1 MKKRKHKHKVDLPIS
16 SYFMMFVGFGVAFFI
31 LLTMLNELA
40 K

>member
-1 MKKRKHKHKVDLPIS
+1 MKKIKHKHKVDLPIS
-16 SYFMMFVGFGVAFFI
+16 TYFMMFFGFGVAFFI